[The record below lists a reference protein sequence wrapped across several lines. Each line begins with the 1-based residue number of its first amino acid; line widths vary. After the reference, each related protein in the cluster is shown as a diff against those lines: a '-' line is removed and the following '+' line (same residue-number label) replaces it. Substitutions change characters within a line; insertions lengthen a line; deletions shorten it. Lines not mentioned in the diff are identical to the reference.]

1 MVGSSGST
9 VVPPGVR
16 SVFPLYRAQFVGC
29 HPPAGFLVAARWLQQ
44 FQTSQ
49 TYLVVYKDWKGGGL
63 LFLYLF
69 FFFFLPG
76 EKILPTGKTTFPSS
90 LPFRYHQ

>member
-69 FFFFLPG
+69 FFFFFAGSEDPSNW
-76 EKILPTGKTTFPSS
+76 KDDFPFKSS
-90 LPFRYHQ
+90 F